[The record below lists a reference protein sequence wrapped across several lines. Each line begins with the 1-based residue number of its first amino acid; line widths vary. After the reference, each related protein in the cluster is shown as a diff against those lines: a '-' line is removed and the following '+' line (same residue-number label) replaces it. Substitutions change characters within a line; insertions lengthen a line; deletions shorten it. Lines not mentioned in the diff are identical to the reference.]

1 MRDRRPNPP
10 PIRYQSPPVTTHAA
24 PLFSDLVSSLSTVA
38 SPPWIDPVVR
48 GLCDDSRRVQPG
60 DLFLARPGS
69 REDGC
74 IHLADAVERGAVA
87 IAGPSGIATALE
99 TLPRMVAMAEVDPTR
114 LREAFGTIAARFHRR
129 PSERLELIGVTGTNG
144 KTTVCFL
151 IRQLL
156 VAAGRRCGLMGT
168 VLVDDGAGVRPAEL
182 TTPGVLELHATL
194 ARMVKHGCDSAAIEV
209 SSHALDQRRSAG
221 LRFAR
226 AVFTNLSGDHLDY
239 HGSMEAYAAAKR
251 RLFEALDERAIA
263 LVNAGD
269 PMSAT
274 MVAGTAA
281 TVLPYAVVEGDRPS
295 TAPVRARLGFM
306 SPAGTEILLETPWGE
321 AEVRLPLVGRHNV
334 ENALAAIATV
344 GSLGVSFKTIVA
356 ALATI
361 EAPPGRLEPVSTDA
375 LPESERFTVL
385 VDYAHTD
392 DALRRA
398 LEAIRPIV
406 PPGSKLRCL
415 FGCGGDRDRTKR
427 PRMAAAAC
435 SLADEVIVT
444 SDNPRTEDPEAIV
457 AEVLA
462 GVPGGRR
469 ADAIVD
475 RREAIRAA
483 IGRCGAGDVLLIAG
497 KGHEDYQIVGRE
509 KRSFDDRIESAQAIA
524 ARAMPTEARR
534 ETVPTP

>member
-1 MRDRRPNPP
+1 
-10 PIRYQSPPVTTHAA
+10 VTTHAT
-24 PLFSDLVSSLSTVA
+24 PLFSELVSSLSKIA

-48 GLCDDSRRVQPG
+48 GLADDSRRVQPG
-60 DLFLARPGS
+60 DLFLARPGG
-69 REDGC
+69 RDDGQA
-74 IHLADAVERGAVA
+74 HVAEAVERGAVA
-87 IAGPSGIATALE
+87 VVGPTGIAAVLE
-99 TLPRMVAMAEVDPTR
+99 TLPRLVALAEVEDAA
-114 LREAFGTIAARFHRR
+114 LREAFGTIANRFHRR
-129 PSERLELIGVTGTNG
+129 PSERLGLIGVTGTNG

-156 VAAGRRCGLMGT
+156 AAAGRRCGLMGT

-182 TTPGVLELHATL
+182 TTPGVLELHSTL
-194 ARMVKHGCDSAAIEV
+194 ARMAAHGCDSAAIEV

-221 LRFAR
+221 LRFSR

-251 RLFEALDERAIA
+251 RLFESLDADAIA
-263 LVNAGD
+263 IVNAGD
-269 PMSAT
+269 PASAG
-274 MVAGTAA
+274 MLEGCAA
-281 TVLPYAVVEGDRPS
+281 KTLAYAVIDPQADARRGDAEV
-295 TAPVRARLGFM
+295 TARVGFM
-306 SPAGTEILLETPWGE
+306 SPAGTEVLLETPWGE
-321 AEVRLPLVGRHNV
+321 GEVRLPLVGRHNV

-344 GSLGVSFKTIVA
+344 GSLGVPF
-356 ALATI
+356 ATI
-361 EAPPGRLEPVSTDA
+361 LAGLASIAAPPGRLEPVPADS
-375 LPESERFTVL
+375 LPEGERFTVL

-406 PPGSKLRCL
+406 PPGSTLRCL

-444 SDNPRTEDPEAIV
+444 SDNPRTEDPAAIV
-457 AEVLA
+457 AEVLV
-462 GVPGGRR
+462 GVPAGGV
-469 ADAIVD
+469 AEAIVD

-483 IGRCGAGDVLLIAG
+483 IGRCRPGDVLLIAG

-509 KRSFDDRIESAQAIA
+509 KRSFDDRVESAAAIE
-524 ARAMPTEARR
+524 ARASRAREQFEAVRS
-534 ETVPTP
+534 T

>member
-1 MRDRRPNPP
+1 MRYD
-10 PIRYQSPPVTTHAA
+10 SAPVTKHAA
-24 PLFSDLVSSLSTVA
+24 PLFSDLVLSLSNVA

-48 GLCDDSRRVQPG
+48 GLADDSRRVRPG
-60 DLFLARPGS
+60 DLFLARPGTS
-69 REDGC
+69 DDGSAH
-74 IHLADAVERGAVA
+74 IADAVERGA
-87 IAGPSGIATALE
+87 IAVVGPSGIATHLE
-99 TLPRMVAMAEVDPTR
+99 TLPRMVALAEVDPSR
-114 LREAFGTIAARFHRR
+114 LREAFGTIADRFHRR
-129 PSERLELIGVTGTNG
+129 PSERLDLIGVTGTNG

-156 VAAGRRCGLMGT
+156 AAAGRRCGLMGT
-168 VLVDDGAGVRPAEL
+168 VLVDDGAGPRPAEL

-194 ARMVKHGCDSAAIEV
+194 ARMVEHGCDSAAIEV

-239 HGSMEAYAAAKR
+239 HGSMESYAAAKR
-251 RLFEALDERAIA
+251 RLFESLDAKAIA
-263 LVNAGD
+263 IVNAGD
-269 PMSAT
+269 PASAA
-274 MVAGTAA
+274 MVAGIEASVLAYAVVDGDGSSAA
-281 TVLPYAVVEGDRPS
+281 TVK
-295 TAPVRARLGFM
+295 ARLGFM
-306 SPAGTEILLETPWGE
+306 SHAGTEVLLETPWGE
-321 AEVRLPLVGRHNV
+321 STVLVPLVGRHNV

-344 GSLGVSFKTIVA
+344 GSLGVPFKAIVSS
-356 ALATI
+356 LASL
-361 EAPPGRLEPVSTDA
+361 EAPPGRLEPVSTDL
-375 LPESERFTVL
+375 LPDSERFTVL

-415 FGCGGDRDRTKR
+415 FGCGGDRDRSKR
-427 PRMAAAAC
+427 PRMAAVAC

-444 SDNPRTEDPEAIV
+444 SDNPRTEDPASIV

-462 GVPGGRR
+462 GVPKGRL

-475 RREAIRAA
+475 RREAIRAG
-483 IGRCGAGDVLLIAG
+483 IDRCGAGDVLLIAG

-509 KRSFDDRIESAQAIA
+509 KRSFDDRIESATAIA
-524 ARAMPTEARR
+524 ARATPTAPRR
-534 ETVPTP
+534 ETVPAP

>member
-1 MRDRRPNPP
+1 MR
-10 PIRYQSPPVTTHAA
+10 YHSAPVTTHAA
-24 PLFSDLVSSLSTVA
+24 PLFSDLVFSLSTVA

-48 GLCDDSRRVQPG
+48 GLCDDSRRVKPG

-69 REDGC
+69 REDGSVH
-74 IHLADAVERGAVA
+74 IAEAVERGAVA
-87 IAGPSGIATALE
+87 VVGPSGIAPVLE
-99 TLPRMVAMAEVDPTR
+99 TLPRMVALAEVDPDR
-114 LREAFGTIAARFHRR
+114 LRETLGTIADRFHRR

-151 IRQLL
+151 IRQLMI
-156 VAAGRRCGLMGT
+156 AAGRRCGLMGT

-194 ARMVKHGCDSAAIEV
+194 ARMVSNECDSAAIEV

-226 AVFTNLSGDHLDY
+226 AVFTNLTGDHLDY

-251 RLFEALDERAIA
+251 RLFESLDAKAIA
-263 LVNAGD
+263 IVNAAD
-269 PMSAT
+269 PASAT

-281 TVLPYAVVEGDRPS
+281 TVLEYAVVDGDGSS
-295 TAPVRARLGFM
+295 TAAVKARLGFM

-344 GSLGVSFKTIVA
+344 GSLGVPFKAMVA
-356 ALATI
+356 ALASI

-415 FGCGGDRDRTKR
+415 FGCGGDRDRSKR

-444 SDNPRTEDPEAIV
+444 SDNPRTEDPASIV

-462 GVPGGRR
+462 GVPEGRP
-469 ADAIVD
+469 AESIVD

-483 IGRCGAGDVLLIAG
+483 IARCGAGDVLLIAG

-509 KRSFDDRIESAQAIA
+509 KRSFDDRIESAAAIA
-524 ARAMPTEARR
+524 ARATGSTVRR
-534 ETVPTP
+534 ETVPAP

>member
-1 MRDRRPNPP
+1 MR
-10 PIRYQSPPVTTHAA
+10 YHSAPVTTHAA
-24 PLFSDLVSSLSTVA
+24 PLFSDLVASLSNVA

-48 GLCDDSRRVQPG
+48 GLVDDSRRARPG

-69 REDGC
+69 REDGRAH
-74 IHLADAVERGAVA
+74 IADAVERGAVGVV
-87 IAGPSGIATALE
+87 GPAGIASVLE
-99 TLPRMVAMAEVDPTR
+99 TLPRLVALGEVEPDR
-114 LREAFGTIAARFHRR
+114 LREAFGTIADRFHRR

-168 VLVDDGAGVRPAEL
+168 VLVDDGGGVLPAEL

-194 ARMVKHGCDSAAIEV
+194 ARMVEHGCDAAAIEV

-251 RLFEALDERAIA
+251 RLFESLDEQAIA
-263 LVNAGD
+263 IVNAAD
-269 PMSAT
+269 PASAT
-274 MVAGTAA
+274 MIERTAA
-281 TVLPYAVVEGDRPS
+281 TVLSFAVVEGDR
-295 TAPVRARLGFM
+295 AIDAAVKARLGFM

-321 AEVRLPLVGRHNV
+321 AEVRLPPVGKHNV
-334 ENALAAIATV
+334 ENTLAAIAVV
-344 GSLGVSFKTIVA
+344 GSLGVPFATIVE
-356 ALATI
+356 ALASI
-361 EAPPGRLEPVSTDA
+361 EAPPGRLEPVATDT

-435 SLADEVIVT
+435 ALADDVIVT
-444 SDNPRTEDPEAIV
+444 SDNPRTEDPSAIV
-457 AEVLA
+457 AEILEGA
-462 GVPGGRR
+462 PPALRHDGHDGRVR
-469 ADAIVD
+469 AIVD
-475 RREAIRAA
+475 RREAIFAA
-483 IGRCGAGDVLLIAG
+483 IARCGAGDVLLIAG

-509 KRSFDDRIESAQAIA
+509 KRSFDDRIESAAAIA
-524 ARAMPTEARR
+524 ARATPSAARP
-534 ETVPTP
+534 EIVPAR